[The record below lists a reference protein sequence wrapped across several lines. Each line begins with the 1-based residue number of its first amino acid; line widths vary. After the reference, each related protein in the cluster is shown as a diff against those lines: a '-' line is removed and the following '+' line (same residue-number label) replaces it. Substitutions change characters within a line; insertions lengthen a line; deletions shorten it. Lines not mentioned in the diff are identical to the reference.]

1 MVQPVSEWVSMDAQI
16 VCAAHTHGQT
26 ASDGGRLKTL
36 SLTST
41 NRSLAP
47 EPSPFHDTNT
57 LQDCLAALSRP
68 LSLSSLAA
76 RVMCA
81 VGVMHV
87 MHPFIHSSS
96 AVSCCF
102 FFFFFLTFFSGSS
115 AAAAAPAA
123 SPSSAACA
131 SSSFRFFF
139 FFLAPS
145 SSSGTSAGGSSSSS
159 SIASSSFF
167 FFFLFFS
174 SFCGCAS
181 SPLTAP
187 SPAAAAAAA
196 AAGAISAS
204 ALSSSF
210 ISSLIAAAPVSLGSL
225 AASSP
230 FSHDSGVCSL
240 GFPCLS
246 NLPARMSFFFSAALG
261 P

>member
-139 FFLAPS
+139 FFLAPFGNSSASLLSPLSCAVCSGFMNCDCSPPPFLKAPSSRNFLNSLSVSWNRLPLNTPYSMQYLMAMRLVGFS
-145 SSSGTSAGGSSSSS
+145 SSS
-159 SIASSSFF
+159 
-167 FFFLFFS
+167 
-174 SFCGCAS
+174 
-181 SPLTAP
+181 
-187 SPAAAAAAA
+187 
-196 AAGAISAS
+196 
-204 ALSSSF
+204 
-210 ISSLIAAAPVSLGSL
+210 
-225 AASSP
+225 
-230 FSHDSGVCSL
+230 DW
-240 GFPCLS
+240 
-246 NLPARMSFFFSAALG
+246 
-261 P
+261 